1 MQLPH
6 YVLVDL
12 YDNGIGHEVIVM
24 KQDKSNGDFYYI
36 KVESLDDVDR
46 KRLQT
51 ILSRREA
58 PNMELWDLMSNI
70 TLGNGVN
77 ALEYFHQLV
86 KIKTRSGK
94 HISPSS
100 GRRGM
105 AVAIAPEKSQFAE
118 TPAPQA
124 EAAPAAKAKKVKAAP
139 EAQG

>member
-1 MQLPH
+1 MQLPY

-24 KQDKSNGDFYYI
+24 KEDKTNGDFYYI

-46 KRLQT
+46 KRMQT
-51 ILSRREA
+51 ILMRRDA
-58 PNMELWDLMSNI
+58 RSLELWDLMSNI

-86 KIKTRSGK
+86 KIKTKSGK
-94 HISPSS
+94 HISPTS

-105 AVAIAPEKSQFAE
+105 TVNIAPDKSQFAE
-118 TPAPQA
+118 TG
-124 EAAPAAKAKKVKAAP
+124 EAPAAKAGKKAKAAP